1 MKVPSINTP
10 SFGHGQNKKF
20 NYVKHTGY
28 GAVAAGFA
36 CAATAKKYKVHKK
49 LALLTGVL
57 TLAHVALIEAHRVVK
72 K

>member
-1 MKVPSINTP
+1 MKVPSIHMP

-20 NYVKHTGY
+20 NYVKYTGY

-57 TLAHVALIEAHRVVK
+57 TLAHVALIEAHRFVK